1 MRVFLRCNDYKTI
14 HNPGDRNNTYGRNRN
29 VNLTKISY
37 AFGGRKSNAV
47 SGGKKVSAFP
57 DSS

>member
-14 HNPGDRNNTYGRNRN
+14 HNPGDRNDTYVRNEN
-29 VNLTKISY
+29 VSLLKTSY
-37 AFGGRKSNAV
+37 AFGGRGSNAV
-47 SGGKKVSAFP
+47 SGGKKAFAFP